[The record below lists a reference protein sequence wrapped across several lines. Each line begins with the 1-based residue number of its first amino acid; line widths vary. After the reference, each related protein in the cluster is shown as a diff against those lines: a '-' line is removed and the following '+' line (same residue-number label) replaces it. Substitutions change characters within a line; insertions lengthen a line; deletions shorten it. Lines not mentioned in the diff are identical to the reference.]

1 MVITFLAQVI
11 VVNLCDGATRLTMGH
26 NRQVNHGKRLVAIW
40 RAIEPGMWPFLTFKI
55 AQALQM
61 TPGRVSVIC
70 DDKVWTEPEI
80 QLKDF
85 WKEGCTLTM
94 LETPAW
100 GVARLETLK
109 AKFLKHGKLEKEA
122 DGCRRHDAELPDGLA
137 LPSILVE
144 LMKMGAKWTFK
155 DLFHLE
161 MFVLTDEANLDI
173 FGDEECRDDWREEH
187 GDDNCA
193 NTWWLCI
200 GNSSE
205 YDYYYVNAKED
216 SPDFGQVRH
225 IVNNCDEESIYTQA
239 PFDNFLDAVER
250 YVDAQERL
258 QTDSDD
264 EGKNFSEYNR
274 APNGCKPRKRL
285 RL

>member
-1 MVITFLAQVI
+1 MRF
-11 VVNLCDGATRLTMGH
+11 DGIEVRPVLLREVFSGLGGNSIALFQ
-26 NRQVNHGKRLVAIW
+26 NRDGPLSGQR
-40 RAIEPGMWPFLTFKI
+40 PFLE
-55 AQALQM
+55 
-61 TPGRVSVIC
+61 S
-70 DDKVWTEPEI
+70 
-80 QLKDF
+80 
-85 WKEGCTLTM
+85 
-94 LETPAW
+94 ETPQQKDIPHKTSW
-100 GVARLETLK
+100 IG
-109 AKFLKHGKLEKEA
+109 EA
-122 DGCRRHDAELPDGLA
+122 QR
-137 LPSILVE
+137 
-144 LMKMGAKWTFK
+144 KMGAKWTFK